1 MSLSEG
7 WLSCDKDSWGEETML
22 ARGLGRAQPEPAACG
37 RDSQWPA
44 PEPAAEPLTQL
55 LTHGVTAPQPR
66 QSADPKWGPCS
77 SIGGTDAVPP
87 EDASASCCFI
97 RDTLEEPRTLLV
109 LQGTLH
115 PRSLVPQRRPCH
127 THLTRASRPAQPA
140 ASQTPSGPW
149 QGPLPTL
156 SPGPRVQG
164 SNSGT
169 PTRPSPSSSVSISSR
184 DRGP

>member
-127 THLTRASRPAQPA
+127 TTLHALHAQLDQLHHRHPV
-140 ASQTPSGPW
+140 GPGRVPCPPCP
-149 QGPLPTL
+149 QVLR
-156 SPGPRVQG
+156 SRVQIAG
-164 SNSGT
+164 
-169 PTRPSPSSSVSISSR
+169 RPLVLLR
-184 DRGP
+184 AHQ